1 MRQKSLNVLILAA
14 ILTLLWGGVALA
26 ADHQEEFQKVLPLSA
41 KGSFSLKN
49 VNGKV
54 TVATWKEEKVEIR
67 ALKKTNKAAEN
78 LQKVKIEVSSTADSV
93 SVDTIY
99 PKIKNLG
106 VSVDYEVK
114 VPEGI
119 RLAEVHTVN
128 GGLDLTGPFSR
139 ADASTVNGGI
149 HIENASGTLDLE
161 TTNGSIKAVNVR
173 GGINAQTTNG
183 SILLDLMTLEAEVQ
197 AETTNGGITLR
208 LDAPQEINATL
219 DAKTTNGSISFDFP
233 VTVQSLEKSK
243 HALRGQI
250 GRGGPLVSLK
260 TVNGSVHLTR

>member
-1 MRQKSLNVLILAA
+1 
-14 ILTLLWGGVALA
+14 
-26 ADHQEEFQKVLPLSA
+26 
-41 KGSFSLKN
+41 
-49 VNGKV
+49 
-54 TVATWKEEKVEIR
+54 
-67 ALKKTNKAAEN
+67 LKKTNKAAEN

-139 ADASTVNGGI
+139 ADASTVNGGV

-183 SILLDLMTLEAEVQ
+183 SIQLDLKTLEAEVQ

-219 DAKTTNGSISFDFP
+219 DARTTNGSISFDFP

-250 GRGGPLVSLK
+250 GRGGPLVSLR
-260 TVNGSVHLTR
+260 TVNGSVRLTR